1 MNWMR
6 QKSELEIKPT
16 ATKTAPESAR
26 PPQPA
31 SKAKVATRGG
41 TATIGVSVELNGELI
56 SSEDLAIEG
65 KVEGKITMMGSDLTI
80 GKGGRVRANVQCK
93 SIVIAG
99 QLKGKVSA
107 KDKVE
112 IAASGS
118 LRGDICAPRVA
129 IADGAKF
136 KGGIDMNGKASAPA
150 ARAEAAQRVKTTA
163 TQTPT
168 GQGLSRSA

>member
-1 MNWMR
+1 M
-6 QKSELEIKPT
+6 
-16 ATKTAPESAR
+16 
-26 PPQPA
+26 
-31 SKAKVATRGG
+31 
-41 TATIGVSVELNGELI
+41 NGELI

-107 KDKVE
+107 EDKVE

-136 KGGIDMNGKASAPA
+136 RGGIDMNGKAAAPA
-150 ARAEAAQRVKTTA
+150 TKAEAAQSVKTTA
-163 TQTPT
+163 AQSLTAKPI
-168 GQGLSRSA
+168 SRSA

>member
-31 SKAKVATRGG
+31 SKAKVATSGD

-107 KDKVE
+107 EDKVE

-136 KGGIDMNGKASAPA
+136 RGGIDMNGKAPVTKG
-150 ARAEAAQRVKTTA
+150 EAAQRVKTTA